1 MSSLRVCDREAVFV
15 RAAHTRT
22 LPPADMPADIANF
35 HIPHT
40 SSFSAPLSR
49 ADASGRTDGGTSGG
63 EVGGRGGERGRGER
77 LSAVWATN
85 SYGGLQ
91 DGHLQVTCDSFLK
104 SVVECVFWCLSDVF
118 VDCQTPLVP
127 PAGAALWEM
136 RAIHSELGVRDLGQL
151 RCGYRELCAKPGERR
166 QGFLQWGPW
175 FGQSGK
181 NHTLNWGFWC
191 LRYCSNIWGQMFF

>member
-1 MSSLRVCDREAVFV
+1 MLWNPMSALRVCDREAVFL

-22 LPPADMPADIANF
+22 LPPADIPADTANF

-40 SSFSAPLSR
+40 SSFSVPCRCKWESR
-49 ADASGRTDGGTSGG
+49 RRDKWR
-63 EVGGRGGERGRGER
+63 RGWRKRRRERKRRAAQHR
-77 LSAVWATN
+77 LSHKLLWRSTRRPFTGNFLWRVFGKAFVVW
-85 SYGGLQ
+85 
-91 DGHLQVTCDSFLK
+91 
-104 SVVECVFWCLSDVF
+104 CVNDVF

-166 QGFLQWGPW
+166 QGFLQWGPR

-181 NHTLNWGFWC
+181 NHPLNWSFC
-191 LRYCSNIWGQMFF
+191 CCTTA